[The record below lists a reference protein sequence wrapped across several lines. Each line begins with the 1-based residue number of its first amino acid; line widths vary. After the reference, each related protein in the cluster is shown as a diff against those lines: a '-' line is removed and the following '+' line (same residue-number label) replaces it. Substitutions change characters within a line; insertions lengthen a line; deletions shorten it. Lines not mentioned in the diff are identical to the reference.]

1 MYRCLRGAPDGASHH
16 ICHRAST
23 HAHALLQRPK
33 RAIYNDTCLFVLR
46 TKAFMSACSP
56 STARRPHDATKHAKY
71 DPPHNKT
78 RIVYRRISRNTYR
91 AQPLSC
97 PQRTLRKVRA
107 IPILVPQMRRT
118 QRFSVVFWC
127 LWRGI
132 PRRVAIVP
140 CPTGCVRL
148 STELRFCCNRKQSKR
163 SLFKPRFRKRLRKA
177 HSPNPHGVR
186 MLRCVIQKTG
196 ETLSVSRPLFG
207 DPPGIRTPDHRIKSA
222 VLYRLS

>member
-1 MYRCLRGAPDGASHH
+1 
-16 ICHRAST
+16 
-23 HAHALLQRPK
+23 
-33 RAIYNDTCLFVLR
+33 
-46 TKAFMSACSP
+46 MSAYPP
-56 STARRPHDATKHAKY
+56 STARCPHDATKHAKY

-78 RIVYRRISRNTYR
+78 RIVSRRISRNTNR

-97 PQRTLRKVRA
+97 PQRTLRKVLA

-148 STELRFCCNRKQSKR
+148 SAKLRLVIIECKR
-163 SLFKPRFRKRLRKA
+163 NISILNHVTAGVCAKRIR
-177 HSPNPHGVR
+177 
-186 MLRCVIQKTG
+186 
-196 ETLSVSRPLFG
+196 
-207 DPPGIRTPDHRIKSA
+207 RTPVGFACYVASFKKRARHFLCPARFLVTHRGFEPRTIALKVRCSTG
-222 VLYRLS
+222 

>member
-1 MYRCLRGAPDGASHH
+1 M
-16 ICHRAST
+16 
-23 HAHALLQRPK
+23 
-33 RAIYNDTCLFVLR
+33 YNDARLFVSPLK
-46 TKAFMSACSP
+46 TFLSAYPP

-78 RIVYRRISRNTYR
+78 RIVSRRISRNTYR

-107 IPILVPQMRRT
+107 NPLLVPQMRRT
-118 QRFSVVFWC
+118 QRFSVLFWH

-148 STELRFCCNRKQSKR
+148 SAKLRLVIIECKR
-163 SLFKPRFRKRLRKA
+163 NVSILNHVTAGVCAKRIR
-177 HSPNPHGVR
+177 
-186 MLRCVIQKTG
+186 
-196 ETLSVSRPLFG
+196 
-207 DPPGIRTPDHRIKSA
+207 RTPIGFA
-222 VLYRLS
+222 PRLCHQNKRTQKFSVVFW